1 MLPDISHDRDDDV
14 GLDVPVT
21 SEQLARQQAIRQIGR
36 RRRFWF
42 WAAMGTLLMIIVTA
56 SWAFSQYHDAGGW
69 PTHGF
74 TQSSW
79 PPVPNVWNDW
89 IIWPAMVWALATA
102 GYAWFV
108 FGNKPI
114 SEGEIEREI
123 DRQAGRPTP
132 TADEKKVR

>member
-1 MLPDISHDRDDDV
+1 MLPNISHDREDGGGRD
-14 GLDVPVT
+14 LPVT
-21 SEQLARQQAIRQIGR
+21 SEQLTRQQAIKQIAR

-42 WAAMGTLLMIIVTA
+42 WAAIGTLLMIIVTV
-56 SWAFSQYHDAGGW
+56 SWAFSQYHSAGGW

-79 PPVPNVWNDW
+79 PLIPNVWNDW
-89 IIWPAMVWALATA
+89 IIWPTMVWALATA

-114 SEGEIEREI
+114 SEAEIKREI
-123 DRQAGRPTP
+123 DRQAGPRAD
-132 TADEKKVR
+132 ADEKKAA